1 MIGAFE
7 FAKMKEGAVF
17 INGSRGRIVE
27 QAALIHALHTGRLGA
42 VGLDVFENENSFCSS
57 ILALSWGSVN
67 QIDDGNSLP

>member
-42 VGLDVFENENSFCSS
+42 AGLDVFKDY
-57 ILALSWGSVN
+57 ILKN
-67 QIDDGNSLP
+67 